1 MKKKTMALFLSV
13 AMIMG
18 TVVGCG
24 GGSDTP
30 ADNGSAGEVKN
41 PEDVSGKVVFVSGND
56 TTGGVD
62 EMIKAFNEKYPN
74 IEVEKQVLPGNS
86 DDVKKSLMTSL
97 AAGDSE
103 PDVFECDIIW
113 VSQFAAAG
121 WLLDVTENLEAKKDE
136 YLQVHYPHAI
146 TMIKLML
153 IRTIQMSVF
162 FIIEQILLIKRRQRG
177 TNLCR

>member
-62 EMIKAFNEKYPN
+62 EIIKAFNEKYPN

-136 YLQVHYPHAI
+136 YLAGP
-146 TMIKLML
+146 
-153 IRTIQMSVF
+153 
-162 FIIEQILLIKRRQRG
+162 LLVLYHKS
-177 TNLCR
+177 